1 MNFLQLWRFGHNWS
15 VPMPRYYF
23 HLKDIQIILDGKGTE
38 LADMEAVRKEAV
50 MIFRDVLR
58 GDFDFWSGSSPWRIW
73 VTDRP
78 NGKGDTLLV
87 LQLSAS

>member
-1 MNFLQLWRFGHNWS
+1 
-15 VPMPRYYF
+15 MPRYFF
-23 HLKDIQIILDGKGTE
+23 HRKDTQITLDGNGTE
-38 LADMEAVRKEAV
+38 LADMQAVRKEAV

-58 GDFDFWSGSSPWRIW
+58 GDFDFWSGSSPWSIW

-78 NGKGDTLLV
+78 HGKGDTLLI